1 MLFGVSATLL
11 AVCSACV
18 FFLLPGYHGVLW
30 LALYTIPSHMFVS
43 PLPHEPALL
52 YFAKSYSATLCALA
66 SLAGCLVAG
75 MWDYWLF
82 VPLMHHPRVRSKY
95 ANVGFYQ
102 KSVRLFRRSPFWA
115 LVFAGAT
122 PIPFYPVKF
131 LSICDRYPLKRYLLA
146 LAVGRTP
153 RYWVLAYLGYVFGF
167 PNWSLVA
174 LALMFVVFTVIQ
186 TRREGKK
193 GKSDEEATAETELC
207 ASSSPPGVSVRS
219 TPSGR

>member
-1 MLFGVSATLL
+1 MYFGLGAASL
-11 AVCSACV
+11 AVCSAAV
-18 FFLLPGYHGVLW
+18 FVFLPAYRGMLW
-30 LALYTIPSHMFVS
+30 LALYTISS
-43 PLPHEPALL
+43 LPHEPVLL
-52 YFAKSYSATLCALA
+52 FFAKSYGATLCALA

-75 MWDYWLF
+75 VFDYKFLL
-82 VPLMHHPRVRSKY
+82 PIMHHPRVRSKY

-102 KSVRLFRRSPFWA
+102 NSVKLFRKSPFWTVA
-115 LVFAGAT
+115 VAGAT
-122 PIPFYPVKF
+122 PLPFYPVKL
-131 LSICDRYPLKRYLLA
+131 LSICDRYPLRRYLLA

-193 GKSDEEATAETELC
+193 GKTDEEATAETELR